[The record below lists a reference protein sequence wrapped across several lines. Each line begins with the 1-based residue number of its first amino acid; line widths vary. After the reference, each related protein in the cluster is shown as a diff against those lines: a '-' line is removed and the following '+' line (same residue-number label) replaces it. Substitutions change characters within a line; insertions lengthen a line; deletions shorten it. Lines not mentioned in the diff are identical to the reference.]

1 MTKVGGMAAMAVTVA
16 MDMMMMVREIVV
28 AATMGGAVLV
38 VGTMPMA
45 KRMAVAETAMGVRRG
60 VTARGAIM

>member
-16 MDMMMMVREIVV
+16 MDMMMMVREMVV
-28 AATMGGAVLV
+28 AATVGGAVLV

-45 KRMAVAETAMGVRRG
+45 KGMAVAETAMGVRRG
-60 VTARGAIM
+60 VTAREAIM

>member
-1 MTKVGGMAAMAVTVA
+1 MTAMAMAVA
-16 MDMMMMVREIVV
+16 MEMMMMVREVMV
-28 AATMGGAVLV
+28 AATVAAVGGAVLV